1 MNEIKLFDYQQALF
15 DGARQSLA
23 HRHKRVLIEAPC
35 GAGKSFLFLKICES
49 ALQKN
54 GRVLVLCHR
63 KELMQQH
70 DDLFA
75 EHGFDMTNIRVALFW
90 SEVRHL
96 GENGQYTLIIADE
109 AHWMPASLRTVLDFY
124 NCPTIGLTAT
134 PVRDDNALAEV
145 FDDLIVGVDVKWL
158 IEHKRLA
165 PYIYYSVEVAD
176 TLALK
181 APSRGDYAVADIESL
196 LMKPKIYSDVVQSYK
211 RFADGKKTIVY
222 CASIKHSTEVVEAF
236 TASGYRVAH
245 MDANTPKAER
255 ARIMEQFRSG
265 EIQIISNVALIVEGI
280 SVPDCECCMLLRPT
294 QSLSVYIQSAMR
306 CMRYREGKTAIIID
320 CVANYLRHGMPDEER
335 EWSLTKPI
343 IQRRKIMTEEGK
355 LTIRT
360 CQNCFRVFAT
370 ADKCPYC
377 GAEYQTNARELK
389 RMEEIQLAEIK
400 AEEAERLEQERKDR
414 RREQGM
420 CKSIEELKRLGI
432 SRGMAP
438 QKAAFW
444 ARCVFK
450 NRRKK

>member
-15 DGARQSLA
+15 DGSRQSLA
-23 HRHKRVLIEAPC
+23 RKHKRILVVAPC

-49 ALQKN
+49 ALKKN

-63 KELMQQH
+63 KELAQQH
-70 DDLFA
+70 IDLFT
-75 EHGFDMTNIRVALFW
+75 EHGFEMTNIRVALFW

-96 GENGQYTLIIADE
+96 GEHGKYTLIIADE

-124 NCPTIGLTAT
+124 DCPTIGLTAT
-134 PVRDDNALAEV
+134 PVREDNALAEV
-145 FDDLIVGVDVKWL
+145 FDDLIVGVGVKWL

-165 PYIYYSVEVAD
+165 PYLYYSVEVAD

-181 APSRGDYAVADIESL
+181 APSRGDYAVADIENI

-211 RFADGKKTIVY
+211 RFADGKKAIVY
-222 CASIKHSTEVVEAF
+222 CASIKHSTEAVEAF
-236 TASGYRVAH
+236 RAAGYRAAH

-255 ARIMEQFRSG
+255 AKIMEQFRSG

-280 SVPDCECCMLLRPT
+280 SVPDCECCILLRPT

-335 EWSLTKPI
+335 EWNLTKPPAKR
-343 IQRRKIMTEEGK
+343 QHFNAEGK

-360 CQNCFRVFAT
+360 CQHCFRVFAT

-377 GAEYQTNARELK
+377 GAIYETSGRELK
-389 RMEEIQLAEIK
+389 QMKEIELSQIK
-400 AEEAERLEQERKDR
+400 AEEAKKLEQERKER
-414 RREQGM
+414 RKEQGR
-420 CKSIEELKRLGI
+420 CKTLDDLIKLGI

-438 QKAAFW
+438 HKAAFW
-444 ARCVFK
+444 ARCIFN